1 LEVIKPPYQAPI
13 DATTYNKTIEYFEK
27 LMKILHPFMPFITEE
42 IFHILKEQNT
52 DIIISDMPVSE
63 NYDEAVLK
71 NFDFA
76 QEVVVG
82 IRNIRNKKNIPNKEK
97 LELSVKINKED
108 KLSTEFNAVISKLS
122 NLASLTYVTNDVEG
136 ANRFMVKSAEFYIPM
151 SENIDVEAELAK
163 LKEDLKYNEGFLIAV
178 NKKLSNERFVNNAPA
193 KVVDMERKKA
203 ADAEQ
208 KIIIIKEQISKLS

>member
-1 LEVIKPPYQAPI
+1 
-13 DATTYNKTIEYFEK
+13 
-27 LMKILHPFMPFITEE
+27 
-42 IFHILKEQNT
+42 
-52 DIIISDMPVSE
+52 
-63 NYDEAVLK
+63 
-71 NFDFA
+71 
-76 QEVVVG
+76 
-82 IRNIRNKKNIPNKEK
+82 
-97 LELSVKINKED
+97 
-108 KLSTEFNAVISKLS
+108 
-122 NLASLTYVTNDVEG
+122 VEG

-178 NKKLSNERFVNNAPA
+178 SKKLSNERFVNNAPA